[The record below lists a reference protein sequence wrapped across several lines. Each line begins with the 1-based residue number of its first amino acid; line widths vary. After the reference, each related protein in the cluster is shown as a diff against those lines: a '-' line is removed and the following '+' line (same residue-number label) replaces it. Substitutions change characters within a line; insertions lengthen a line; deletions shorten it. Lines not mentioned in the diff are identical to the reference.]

1 MRNSFGSALI
11 ALFVLAAAS
20 PLSAALVVFNDDL
33 AGFDALAG
41 APPVALDFDS
51 IMTGTNLAGDSD
63 SGIAFEN
70 LSGGTTL
77 EVVNAAA
84 TFTGLGFDSGDSD
97 NRLFA
102 TSGSNVLSPGGI
114 ALVPGPAAGE
124 SDGMRLVFDTPVSAF
139 GLDILFQSLDGFSF
153 FGFTVFDDA
162 DNVLASNGFIP
173 IPALPNGPDG
183 TSASSAGGS
192 IFLGFVSDSADIA
205 RIDFTESDNNAAN
218 PDANV
223 GYDSFRFFTAQEV
236 PEPSSLMVLAL
247 GLAGIFA
254 RARRR

>member
-1 MRNSFGSALI
+1 MKKSLGLAWI
-11 ALFVLAAAS
+11 APFVLAAAS
-20 PLSAALVVFNDDL
+20 PVSAAVIVFNNDL
-33 AGFDALAG
+33 AGFNALAG
-41 APPVALDFDS
+41 APPVSLDFDS
-51 IMTGTNLAGDSD
+51 ILTGTDLAGDSE

-70 LSGGTTL
+70 LLGGTTL
-77 EVVNAAA
+77 EVVNAGA
-84 TFTGLGFDSGDSD
+84 TFTALGFDSGDSD

-102 TSGSNVLSPGGI
+102 TSGVNVLSPGGA

-124 SDGMRLVFDTPVSAF
+124 SDGMRLVFDAPVRAF

-153 FGFTVFDDA
+153 FGFTVFDAA

-192 IFLGFVSDSADIA
+192 IFLGFVSDSSNIA
-205 RIDFTESDNNAAN
+205 RIDFNEGDDNAAN

-223 GYDSFRFFTAQEV
+223 GYDSFRFHTAQV
-236 PEPSSLMVLAL
+236 PEPSSLVFLAL
-247 GLAGIFA
+247 ALAGMVA
-254 RARRR
+254 NARRG